1 MVVSSLSLL
10 DVHLLDIIAYTN
22 DKKKKGRKSI
32 DFEVSRLNG
41 KFIATRITVYSKYE
55 FIKKI
60 FGF

>member
-1 MVVSSLSLL
+1 M
-10 DVHLLDIIAYTN
+10 I
-22 DKKKKGRKSI
+22 KKKKGRKSI

-41 KFIATRITVYSKYE
+41 KFTATRITVYSKYE